1 MNFWGIPVFPG
12 AFWRLP
18 GKPVACLSL
27 GIVGL
32 SPNISSSQDLGLFFQ
47 FLTKGLLGMSL
58 FGVGAGYRAL
68 EEQCLQRRAKSRL
81 GWLPK
86 EDFIL

>member
-1 MNFWGIPVFPG
+1 MSSRYELLGDACTG
-12 AFWRLP
+12 RLP

-32 SPNISSSQDLGLFFQ
+32 SPNISFSQDLSLFFQ

-58 FGVGAGYRAL
+58 FGVG
-68 EEQCLQRRAKSRL
+68 CS
-81 GWLPK
+81 
-86 EDFIL
+86 F